1 MEPFECESLSLSAE
15 DIMTR
20 GVVSVGLDASVLDVI
35 TLMHDKN
42 ISSVAVV
49 DNESR
54 YFTISHSEIINFI
67 FRNPN
72 HAPFSE
78 INVKEI
84 MKGPVDTFAPETSID
99 EIVHQMQNQGLKR
112 VLIADPQTKKLIG
125 IITTHDLMIWNS
137 NILKRSIPILLLVIE
152 NESGLLLAKHIF
164 KEEINIQL
172 LDLFSGSL
180 SAVDSI
186 LQEVTNEKGAIKT
199 IQKEYFTI
207 LLERTEY
214 VTAVLIVDHS
224 SIDIRRR
231 LQDFVKDFCHKY
243 QDDLQ
248 KRKAKSG
255 PIDHFDLSNLIEKFR
270 FLNKF

>member
-1 MEPFECESLSLSAE
+1 MEPFECESISLAAE
-15 DIMTR
+15 DIMTQ
-20 GVVSVGLDASVLDVI
+20 GVVSVGLSASVLDVI
-35 TLMHDKN
+35 SLMHDKN
-42 ISSVAVV
+42 ISAVAVV
-49 DNESR
+49 GENSQ
-54 YFTISHSEIINFI
+54 YFTISHSDIINYI
-67 FRNPN
+67 YRNPN
-72 HAPFSE
+72 HPPFSE

-84 MKGPVDTFAPETSID
+84 MRGPVDTFDPGTPID

-112 VLIADPQTKKLIG
+112 VFIAEPQTKSLIG

-137 NILKRSIPILLLVIE
+137 NILKRSIPILLLVLE

-186 LQEVTNEKGAIKT
+186 LQEVTNEKSAIKT

-207 LLERTEY
+207 LLERTEF

-231 LQDFVKDFCHKY
+231 LQDFVRDFCLKY
-243 QDDLQ
+243 QNELK
-248 KRKAKSG
+248 KRKSKSG
-255 PIDHFDLSNLIEKFR
+255 PIDQFSLNDLIEKFR